1 MTVQLFSAAVFNHQL
16 EPKTTSYEIDQIR
29 KYFYDEEKNTW
40 YCESY
45 RGLTGQKSIMGNF
58 LHEVDR

>member
-1 MTVQLFSAAVFNHQL
+1 MMDLIFFTSYIAYKNQMTIQLFSAAVFNHQL

-45 RGLTGQKSIMGNF
+45 W
-58 LHEVDR
+58 D